1 MIKCGITGGTGSI
14 GSVLI
19 KKISDF
25 KFIKFYG
32 DITNKKSVDSWI
44 KKNNFDLIIH
54 LAALVPIKS
63 VNKNKKKAYN
73 VNFNG
78 TRNLIDSILKF
89 NVSLKWFFFAST
101 SHVYKSKFGKISE
114 NHITKPLNTYGQ
126 TKLKAENYIKQK
138 FNKVGIKYCI
148 GRIFSTTSVNQK
160 KNYFVPDIKRKIY
173 KSNKSLLKFEN
184 LNHYRDFISPHDISK
199 ILLLLWK
206 KKYNGIINIASGK
219 PILLKKI
226 FLLILKRMK
235 KKNFLFYDNKKKTSL
250 VADISRLRKIT
261 GVRSGYSMLDMLFK
275 V

>member
-19 KKISDF
+19 KKVSNF
-25 KFIKFYG
+25 KFIKFRG

-44 KKNNFDLIIH
+44 KKNSFDLIIH
-54 LAALVPIKS
+54 LAALVPIKL
-63 VNKNKKKAYN
+63 VNKNIKKAYN
-73 VNFNG
+73 INFKG
-78 TRNLIDSILKF
+78 TRNLINSILKF

-114 NHITKPLNTYGQ
+114 SHSTKPLNTYGK
-126 TKLKAENYIKQK
+126 TKLKAENYIKK
-138 FNKVGIKYCI
+138 KLNEAGIKYCI
-148 GRIFSTTSVNQK
+148 GRIFSTTSVKQK
-160 KNYFVPDIKRKIY
+160 KNYFVPDVKRKIY
-173 KSNKSLLKFEN
+173 KSNRSLLKFQN
-184 LNHYRDFISPHDISK
+184 LNHRRDFISPQDISK

-226 FLLILKRMK
+226 VLLILKKMK
-235 KKNFLFYDNKKKTSL
+235 KKNYIFYENKNRTSL
-250 VADISRLRKIT
+250 VADISRLRKVT
-261 GVRSGYSMLDMLFK
+261 GWRSGYSIVDMLFK